1 MDIYLDIY
9 KANADIFTKIPVL
22 QLNDSIEI
30 RGINPNFIDTEAKY
44 YLLNSNDELIKKYLP
59 GAYVETIDESK
70 EKINEFINRFLLS
83 SSILFCIAS
92 KQTHVP
98 VGYILCHSP
107 LSSFQ
112 NSNEKTNEWLI
123 DFWLNKEQR
132 GRGLMYASIY
142 TVCNYLKQM
151 EVPALYAYSDKFNLD
166 SIKALQKSQFI
177 ILGETID
184 RKMYKFGV
192 ILNRENK

>member
-22 QLNDSIEI
+22 HLNDSIEI
-30 RGINPNFIDTEAKY
+30 RGIHPNYIDAEAKY

-59 GAYVETIDESK
+59 GAFVETIDESI
-70 EKINEFINRFLLS
+70 EKIYEFAKRFVLR

-92 KQTHVP
+92 KETHVP
-98 VGYILCHSP
+98 VGYILCNSP

-112 NSNEKTNEWLI
+112 NSNEKINEWLI

-151 EVPALYAYSDKFNLD
+151 EVPALYAYSDKINLD
-166 SIKALQKSQFI
+166 SIKVLQKSQFI
-177 ILGETID
+177 LHGETID

-192 ILNRENK
+192 ILNRGNK